1 MKVLLAQLRAEV
13 RMTLTRGESLLLTV
27 GIPMVLLVFFSVVK
41 VIDMDTDE
49 PVDFLAPS
57 TLALAIISM
66 ALTGTAIATA
76 FERDYGAL
84 KRIGTTPLGRP
95 RLIAAKLG
103 AVLVVQVVQVI
114 ALTLVAML
122 LGWRPE
128 AGGWPQAILAML
140 LATAGFVGLG
150 LLMAGRL
157 PALVTLAA
165 ANGLYL
171 VLLLISGIVVP
182 LSRFPAAFR
191 TIVELLPSTA
201 LAQLVRAAFGTG
213 SSVATETSVEKP
225 WIVLLV
231 WACVGF
237 GAAIRWFR
245 WEPS

>member
-1 MKVLLAQLRAEV
+1 
-13 RMTLTRGESLLLTV
+13 MTLTRGESLLLTV
-27 GIPMVLLVFFSVVK
+27 GIPMMLLVFFSVVK

-76 FERDYGAL
+76 FEREYGAL

-95 RLIAAKLG
+95 RLIGAKLG
-103 AVLVVQVVQVI
+103 AVLVVQVVQVT
-114 ALTLVAML
+114 ALTLVAIA
-122 LGWRPE
+122 LGWRPN
-128 AGGWPQAILAML
+128 AGGWPSAILAML

-182 LSRFPAAFR
+182 LSRFPGAFR
-191 TIVELLPSTA
+191 GAVELLPSTA
-201 LAQLVRAAFGTG
+201 LAQLVRGAFEPGSPLGFEAAG
-213 SSVATETSVEKP
+213 AKP
-225 WIVLLV
+225 WLVLLA
-231 WACVGF
+231 WACVGI